1 MTPVHGTDETEAR
14 GPVTVL
20 CAVVGPVEAVSVAA
34 LATVPDAVDLTR
46 RCADIAELL
55 AASAAGLG
63 RVAVVSCDLP
73 GLDRPVV
80 AALHADGTRVLA
92 LCPDVP
98 WQRERVQA
106 LGVDAVCEDA
116 DVPAKLVEL
125 VRSAAVS
132 GAGALAAVGHPDG
145 AAPGTADPRA
155 AWEWETGAG
164 DGWGAGTGTRDGA
177 AGLGIVV
184 AVWGPT
190 GAPGRSTI
198 ALNLA
203 AELVADPA
211 RGRRDRGDRRDR
223 RERRRRQGRT
233 PSGWANG
240 PAADPWTDLAQA
252 PDVPGQ
258 PSSSP
263 APAADTALLVDADTY
278 SGALAQ
284 MTGLLDESSGIAAA
298 CRAAGNGTL
307 TLHQLATIT
316 PALTPRLR
324 ILTGIAR
331 ASRWPELSA
340 AGLETVWQECRR
352 LARWTVIDC
361 GFAVESDEMLTYDT
375 RAPQR
380 NAATLSALAAADVVV
395 VVGGAD
401 AVSMQRLVRALDDLR
416 GTGVATNEPVVVVNR
431 VRASAVGRQ
440 AGTVLRETLLRYANV
455 TDVQLVPEDQASC
468 DAALLAGRALGEVAP
483 ASAARRAISELAEAV
498 RERAPAGHPAAHGR
512 GAEPAAGSPVASAWS
527 PTVAH

>member
-1 MTPVHGTDETEAR
+1 MTPARGTDDVDAR
-14 GPVTVL
+14 RPVTVL
-20 CAVVGPVEAVSVAA
+20 CAVVGSVEATAVAA
-34 LATVPDAVDLTR
+34 LATVPDVLDLTR

-80 AALHADGTRVLA
+80 STLHADGTRVVA
-92 LCPDVP
+92 LCPQVP

-106 LGVDAVCEDA
+106 LGVDAVCD
-116 DVPAKLVEL
+116 DTSVPADLVDL
-125 VRSAAVS
+125 VRAAAVNGTWLS
-132 GAGALAAVGHPDG
+132 DAAAPDLAAGALTGSGPDWSWELSADGRGAGADVGVEPL
-145 AAPGTADPRA
+145 GT
-155 AWEWETGAG
+155 
-164 DGWGAGTGTRDGA
+164 
-177 AGLGIVV
+177 VV
-184 AVWGPT
+184 TVWGPT

-203 AELVADPA
+203 AELAAAPSA
-211 RGRRDRGDRRDR
+211 RRGRGRRR
-223 RERRRRQGRT
+223 GRT
-233 PSGWANG
+233 PSGWGSGTDAG
-240 PAADPWTDLAQA
+240 PLADAGADARTDLA
-252 PDVPGQ
+252 PL
-258 PSSSP
+258 
-263 APAADTALLVDADTY
+263 ADTGLLVDADTY

-298 CRAAGNGTL
+298 CRAAGQGTL
-307 TLHQLATIT
+307 TVHQLASIT
-316 PALTPRLR
+316 PTLTPRLR

-331 ASRWPELSA
+331 AGRWPELPA
-340 AGLETVWQECRR
+340 AALETVWQECRR
-352 LARWTVIDC
+352 LARWTVVDC

-401 AVSMQRLVRALDDLR
+401 VVSVQRLVRALDDLR
-416 GTGVATNEPVVVVNR
+416 STGVAPNAPLVVVNR
-431 VRASAVGRQ
+431 VRASAVGRRTN
-440 AGTVLRETLLRYANV
+440 AVLRETLLRYANV
-455 TDVQLVPEDQASC
+455 TDVQLVPQDQAAC

-483 ASAARRAISELAEAV
+483 SSPTRRAICELAAAV
-498 RERAPAGHPAAHGR
+498 RERAPGPAAPRPDRDGNLAAR
-512 GAEPAAGSPVASAWS
+512 SPAASAGT